1 MKTETKQEKHTP
13 GLNDKVGWDVEKYGD
28 IPNQYFEVWGR
39 DKICTIK
46 PFPTDFAFRE
56 CEANARLIAASPTMF
71 EYVIMKALEGDKDAE
86 KIARSA
92 GWEAK
97 GHVGKG
103 E

>member
-1 MKTETKQEKHTP
+1 MTNETKSTP
-13 GLNDKVGWDVEKYGD
+13 GPW
-28 IPNQYFEVWGR
+28 EVKR
-39 DKICTIK
+39 FDECLRIDSARMTTVAEVTH
-46 PFPTDFAFRE
+46 PDFHFTDFTPEE
-56 CEANARLIAASPTMF
+56 CDANARLIAASPTMF